1 MPAKRKDSRRRFGS
15 VEQLESG
22 RYRARY
28 RGPDGLHYAAPVTFP
43 TVADADAWLATVQ
56 ADMVRAVWKA
66 PRHVRET
73 LSAYGWRWIEQ
84 RRVRDSTREL
94 YAITFRLHIEPSLGT
109 LRLDRVTPDAV
120 RDWHARLG
128 ETLALESAARRATT
142 RNPTRATAQTGA
154 STQARA
160 YRLLRSICATA
171 VEDELLP
178 RNPCRIRGAG
188 TYKAD
193 ERPTLS
199 VHEVEALA
207 DEVLPQYRAL
217 VHVLAW
223 CALRIGEAT
232 ELRRRDIDLAR
243 RTITVARSVSRSV
256 SGSGYRIGEPKS
268 DAGRRTVTIPDFVA
282 DMLREHMKAQRVT
295 GPDALV
301 FSTRKGTTA
310 YAAAQRAITKALA
323 AIERPD
329 VRVHDLRHTG
339 QVLAAQS
346 GATLAELRAR
356 LGHST
361 VAAALTYM
369 HTTGDHGKHIAD
381 RMSDHRAEVIDLNQ
395 RKQRRAR

>member
-1 MPAKRKDSRRRFGS
+1 MAAKRKDSRRRFGS
-15 VEQLESG
+15 VEHLESG
-22 RYRARY
+22 RIRARY
-28 RGPDGLHYAAPVTFP
+28 RGPDGLHYSAPVTFP

-56 ADMVRAVWKA
+56 ADMVRDVWKA
-66 PRHVRET
+66 PQHVRET
-73 LSAYGWRWIEQ
+73 LSVYGWRWIEQ

-94 YAITFRLHIEPSLGT
+94 YSITFRLHIEPHLGA

-128 ETLALESAARRATT
+128 DTLAVESAARRAAV
-142 RNPTRATAQTGA
+142 RNPTQATQQTGA

-160 YRLLRSICATA
+160 YRLLRSICSTA

-178 RNPCRIRGAG
+178 RNPCRIRGAA
-188 TYKAD
+188 TYRAA

-199 VHEVEALA
+199 VPEVEVLA

-223 CALRIGEAT
+223 CALRLGEVC

-243 RTITVARSVSRSV
+243 HTITVTRAVSRSV

-268 DAGRRTVTIPDFVA
+268 DAGRRTVTVPDFVA
-282 DMLREHMKAQRVT
+282 DMLREHMKVQRVT

-301 FSTRKGTTA
+301 FTTRNGTTA
-310 YAAAQRAITKALA
+310 YAAAQQAINKALL
-323 AIERPD
+323 AIGRPD

-339 QVLAAQS
+339 QVLAAQI
-346 GATLAELRAR
+346 GATLPELKRR

-361 VAAALTYM
+361 YAAAATYM
-369 HTTGDHGKHIAD
+369 HTTGDHGKVIAERLND
-381 RMSDHRAEVIDLNQ
+381 QRAEVIDLQ
-395 RKQRRAR
+395 QRRAR